1 MHARYAE
8 DRVDIV
14 GFEQCDKGLPHRG
27 HYRLLPAVSSD
38 ATMTYGLADLKS
50 DGLSSVTP
58 AAGPPRLT
66 AKAPCIRH
74 SYHL

>member
-8 DRVDIV
+8 DRVDVV

-27 HYRLLPAVSSD
+27 HDSLLPAVSSD
-38 ATMTYGLADLKS
+38 ATMTHGLADLKS

-58 AAGPPRLT
+58 AGRSATIDSKSSL
-66 AKAPCIRH
+66 H
-74 SYHL
+74 